1 MPEQVKPP
9 QVAALLLSLFA
20 SEPDFPQIVGD
31 LSEEFHQRR
40 LMGGLR
46 SARRWYWRESFRNV
60 LVFTKRPGILQAL
73 AVAVLCVVIIHI
85 AYPSYVIWMRAVLRE
100 APRMQVL
107 YVFLLFLFRLCLS
120 LALGILAGHILRGGE
135 RVLVLAFT
143 VFFLLPTPLTTG
155 VLFLRRLWEIQ
166 SPLHIRGSSFI
177 LWICPIFSFWI
188 ATWWSARRNRQRRC
202 A

>member
-31 LSEEFHQRR
+31 MSEEFHQRR

-73 AVAVLCVVIIHI
+73 AVAVLCVVIIRI
-85 AYPSYVIWMRAVLRE
+85 AYPPFVIWGPCNDSPEIRQAR
-100 APRMQVL
+100 
-107 YVFLLFLFRLCLS
+107 FRQRDSAICS
-120 LALGILAGHILRGGE
+120 
-135 RVLVLAFT
+135 
-143 VFFLLPTPLTTG
+143 
-155 VLFLRRLWEIQ
+155 Q
-166 SPLHIRGSSFI
+166 SPVAGGQVRVQKKSFSTAGGSIVNARQAAFLHDF
-177 LWICPIFSFWI
+177 
-188 ATWWSARRNRQRRC
+188 RRC
-202 A
+202 RKEAGL